1 MKETSM
7 FRQTIAVL
15 TLAAFL
21 FSPFKGLSAEQ
32 VEHLIPSVELQLQL
46 AVAEMQRQNDLREVE
61 RILDREDAQQL
72 LAKAGLD
79 QSEVREAIPQLDD
92 ETLAALADQSRQVNE
107 DVAGGFVGGIIIL
120 LILALVLAVILVRN
134 NIVD

>member
-1 MKETSM
+1 M

-21 FSPFKGLSAEQ
+21 FSPLKGLSAEQ
-32 VEHLIPSVELQLQL
+32 VEHLIPAADLQLQL
-46 AVAEMQRQNDLREVE
+46 AAAEFQRQSNVRDVE

-72 LAKAGLD
+72 LA
-79 QSEVREAIPQLDD
+79 E
-92 ETLAALADQSRQVNE
+92 QSRNVNE
-107 DVAGGFVGGIIIL
+107 DVSGGFVGGIIIL

>member
-1 MKETSM
+1 M
-7 FRQTIAVL
+7 FRQAIAVL

-21 FSPFKGLSAEQ
+21 FSPLKGLSAEQ
-32 VEHLIPSVELQLQL
+32 VEHLIPAADLQLQL
-46 AVAEMQRQNDLREVE
+46 AAAEFQRQSNVRDVE

-72 LAKAGLD
+72 LAKAGLSA
-79 QSEVREAIPQLDD
+79 SEVREAIPQLDD
-92 ETLAALADQSRQVNE
+92 ETLANLAEQSRDVNE
-107 DVAGGFVGGIIIL
+107 DVSAGFVGGIIIL

>member
-1 MKETSM
+1 M
-7 FRQTIAVL
+7 FRQAVAYL

-21 FSPFKGLSAEQ
+21 FSPLKGFSAEQ
-32 VEHLIPSVELQLQL
+32 IEHLIPAAELQLQL
-46 AVAEMQRQNDLREVE
+46 ATAELQRQNDVREVE

-72 LAKAGLD
+72 LATAGLNA
-79 QSEVREAIPQLDD
+79 SEVRQAIPQLDN
-92 ETLAALADQSRQVNE
+92 ETLANLADQSRQVNE

>member
-1 MKETSM
+1 M
-7 FRQTIAVL
+7 FRQALAVL

-21 FSPFKGLSAEQ
+21 FSPLKGLSAEQ
-32 VEHLIPSVELQLQL
+32 VEHLIPAADLQLQL
-46 AVAEMQRQNDLREVE
+46 AAAEFQRQSNVRDVE

-72 LAKAGLD
+72 LAKAGLSA
-79 QSEVREAIPQLDD
+79 SEVREAIPQLDD
-92 ETLAALADQSRQVNE
+92 ETLANLAEQSRNVNE
-107 DVAGGFVGGIIIL
+107 DVSAGFVGGIIIL

>member
-1 MKETSM
+1 M

-21 FSPFKGLSAEQ
+21 FSPLKGLSAEQ
-32 VEHLIPSVELQLQL
+32 VEHLIPAADLQLQL
-46 AVAEMQRQNDLREVE
+46 AAAEFQRQSNVRDVE

-72 LAKAGLD
+72 LAKAGLSA
-79 QSEVREAIPQLDD
+79 SEVREAIPQLDD
-92 ETLAALADQSRQVNE
+92 ETLANLAEQSRNVNE
-107 DVAGGFVGGIIIL
+107 DVSAGFVGGIIIL

>member
-1 MKETSM
+1 M
-7 FRQTIAVL
+7 FRQTVAYL

-21 FSPFKGLSAEQ
+21 FSPLRGFSAEQ
-32 VEHLIPSVELQLQL
+32 IEHLIPAAELQFQL
-46 AVAEMQRQNDLREVE
+46 AAAELERQNNVREVE
-61 RILDREDAQQL
+61 RVLDREDAQQL
-72 LAKAGLD
+72 LAKAGL
-79 QSEVREAIPQLDD
+79 STREVREAIPQLDD
-92 ETLAALADQSRQVNE
+92 ETLASLADQSRQVNE

>member
-1 MKETSM
+1 M
-7 FRQTIAVL
+7 FRQAVAYL

-21 FSPFKGLSAEQ
+21 FSPLKGFSAEQ
-32 VEHLIPSVELQLQL
+32 VEHLIPAAELQLQL
-46 AVAEMQRQNDLREVE
+46 AAAELQRQSDVREVE

-72 LAKAGLD
+72 LAKAGLSA
-79 QSEVREAIPQLDD
+79 SEVREAVPQLDD

-120 LILALVLAVILVRN
+120 LVLALVLAVVLVKN
-134 NIVD
+134 TDFFD

>member
-1 MKETSM
+1 M

-21 FSPFKGLSAEQ
+21 FSPLKGLSAEQ
-32 VEHLIPSVELQLQL
+32 VEHLIPAADLQLQL
-46 AVAEMQRQNDLREVE
+46 AAAEFQRQSNVRDVE

-72 LAKAGLD
+72 LAKAGLSA
-79 QSEVREAIPQLDD
+79 SEVREAIPQLDD
-92 ETLAALADQSRQVNE
+92 ETLANLAEQSRDVNE
-107 DVAGGFVGGIIIL
+107 DVSAGFVGGIIIL